1 MCEKFILA
9 GLKADYL
16 TSENAKG
23 NRDQA
28 KKRLQNKEI
37 NFLFVVDIFNEGVDV
52 PELDTVLFLRP
63 TESLTIFLQQL
74 GRGLR
79 LADGKDYLT
88 VLDFVGQVRSE
99 YDFEHKFRSLVGRTH
114 TSIVREIEDDF
125 PHLPLG
131 CSIVLEKKAKEV
143 ILQNI
148 KNAVGFNRNQLVSKI
163 INFRHQS
170 TLPLTLVNFTAFH
183 TLELAQIYKKGSWK
197 KLCADAGVIAQFN
210 EPFEKEISRCIKRL
224 MQGNSISYFRFVK
237 GLIAQ
242 NFHIENPS
250 EEEKLM
256 LVMFHYDM
264 WMDAGPNLKF
274 DSIHD

>member
-88 VLDFVGQVRSE
+88 VLDFVGQARAE
-99 YDFEHKFRSLVGRTH
+99 YDFEHKFRSLVGKTH
-114 TSIVREIEDDF
+114 TSIVKEIENDF

-148 KNAVGFNRNQLVSKI
+148 REATALKRNKLLLKIRRFKDDSKD
-163 INFRHQS
+163 
-170 TLPLTLVNFTAFH
+170 PLTLHNFLIFH
-183 TLELAQIYKKGSWK
+183 HLDIRQLYKRGSWK
-197 KLCADAGVIAQFN
+197 RLCADAGVISDFI
-210 EPFEKEISRCIKRL
+210 EPQEKQLTS
-224 MQGNSISYFRFVK
+224 
-237 GLIAQ
+237 
-242 NFHIENPS
+242 
-250 EEEKLM
+250 
-256 LVMFHYDM
+256 
-264 WMDAGPNLKF
+264 
-274 DSIHD
+274 